1 MLKMILLSFVLPLF
15 TGAGVLAF
23 GWLCPPLRKVRWIAS
38 CAFGVALACAFVLA
52 YFGEMGY
59 IIPTVPP
66 LRSEGWLIVLGLFC
80 LPLAIVLAFTED
92 KDHPWIETT
101 GLVLG
106 LGIALLPAVF
116 AADKSVFDGSAKPLF
131 PDMGALAHGALAIEI
146 ALALILLVR
155 LSAVR
160 VGPTIPCAL
169 AFAFLGGA
177 ALSMASGWI
186 SLTILFGVLS
196 AVSAT
201 GGLFSKF
208 SGLPS
213 IGRGGA
219 SVAAILLI
227 LLCTAC
233 WYKTTA
239 PDDLHWWY
247 WVLVAVSPFLLVPLE
262 NRLLA
267 KLPDAAA
274 FWLRMVVVAIPV
286 VYVIIKVLPMITGDG
301 GSDSTD
307 EMDQMMQMYQ

>member
-1 MLKMILLSFVLPLF
+1 MLKMILLSFVLPVF

-38 CAFGVALACAFVLA
+38 CAFGVALACAFALA

-59 IIPTVPP
+59 IVPAVPP
-66 LRSEGWLIVLGLFC
+66 TRSEGWLIVLGLFC
-80 LPLAIVLAFTED
+80 LPLSFFLAFTED
-92 KDHPWIETT
+92 KDHPWVETT

-106 LGIALLPAVF
+106 LLIALLPALF
-116 AADKSVFDGSAKPLF
+116 AGDKSVFDGTAKPLF
-131 PDMGALAHGALAIEI
+131 PDMGAIEHGALALEI
-146 ALALILLVR
+146 ALGLILLVR
-155 LSAVR
+155 LSSIR
-160 VGPTIPCAL
+160 GGPTIPCAL

-201 GGLFSKF
+201 GGLFARF
-208 SGLPS
+208 SGMPM

-219 SVAAILLI
+219 SVAALLLI
-227 LLCTAC
+227 LLSTAC

-239 PDDLHWWY
+239 PDELQWWY
-247 WVLVAVSPFLLVPLE
+247 WVLVAGSPFLLVPLE

-267 KLPDAAA
+267 KMPDAAA
-274 FWLRMVVVAIPV
+274 FWLRMVVVALPV
-286 VYVIIKVLPMITGDG
+286 IYVIIKVLPMITGDG
-301 GSDSTD
+301 GSDATD
-307 EMDQMMQMYQ
+307 EMDEMMRMYQ

>member
-1 MLKMILLSFVLPLF
+1 MLKMILLSFVLPVF

-38 CAFGVALACAFVLA
+38 CAFGVALACGFILA

-59 IIPTVPP
+59 VLPTVPP

-80 LPLAIVLAFTED
+80 VPLAIFLAFTED
-92 KDHPWIETT
+92 KDHPWIEMT

-106 LGIALLPAVF
+106 LGVALLPAVF
-116 AADKSVFDGSAKPLF
+116 AADKSIFDGSAKPLF
-131 PDMGALAHGALAIEI
+131 PDMGALAHGALAIEL
-146 ALALILLVR
+146 ALGLILLVR
-155 LSAVR
+155 LAAVR
-160 VGPTIPCAL
+160 GGPTIPCAL

-208 SGLPS
+208 SGMPL

-219 SVAAILLI
+219 SVAAMLLI
-227 LLCTAC
+227 LLSTAC

-247 WVLVAVSPFLLVPLE
+247 WVFVAGAPFLLVPLE
-262 NRLLA
+262 NRVFS
-267 KLPDAAA
+267 KMPGAAA
-274 FWLRMVVVAIPV
+274 FWIRMVVVAIPV
-286 VYVIIKVLPMITGDG
+286 VYVIVRVLPMITGDG
-301 GSDSTD
+301 GSDASD
-307 EMDQMMQMYQ
+307 GMDDMMQMYQ